1 MIVLI
6 IYLVGVLVSFALVC
20 WFSFTESG
28 DDLWKEERSF
38 YMWMCLFMIVISW
51 IGVIAIIGGFLV
63 DRGMLGANSE
73 YDDYNDYDE
82 D

>member
-6 IYLVGVLVSFALVC
+6 IYLVGVLVSLALVC

-51 IGVIAIIGGFLV
+51 IGVVAIIGGFLV
-63 DRGMLGANSE
+63 DRGMLDVNSE

>member
-51 IGVIAIIGGFLV
+51 IGVVAIIGGFLV
-63 DRGMLGANSE
+63 DQGMLDVNSE
-73 YDDYNDYDE
+73 YDDYKDYDE